1 MEELTTYKTFKQNL
15 DNELNRAAEGFVRIG
30 YLLKLARD
38 NPHILAG
45 SGYSSI
51 NEMAYKEYG
60 IDKTIVSRWININ
73 DEFSEGGYSDKLKSE
88 YQGYGYSKLAVML
101 NIPETI
107 REELSPAFTKSEI
120 QTIKDEIDEESHIAP
135 MEVYLEGQAAEQEKI
150 EDNFEKVLHQ
160 LMYEQPDKY
169 VMAFSSK
176 NEKDLQ
182 DIFAPATEAI
192 YTVRVQGVGR
202 FLLSMK
208 PEKVSLVNIRN
219 TDDKEMYEWTE
230 FAERIK
236 RLFDYALQPRESWE
250 KTYNMPFPEKEEPKK
265 EQEQTKKQE
274 VAPVQ
279 HKEAPV
285 KQVKKLEKKVVP
297 AKKKKIETPKEDNED
312 DNTIRGYKAAITSSL
327 KKMSS
332 VWESDKTDTDKVKIL
347 LEETDK
353 LIFRLKGIAGGE
365 RNG

>member
-1 MEELTTYKTFKQNL
+1 MEALTTYKTFKQNL
-15 DNELNRAAEGFVRIG
+15 DNELNRAAEGFVKIG

-45 SGYSSI
+45 SGYTNI
-51 NEMAYKEYG
+51 NEMANKEYG
-60 IDKTIVSRWININ
+60 IDKTVVSRWISIN
-73 DEFSEGGYSDKLKSE
+73 DEFSEGGYSDRLKSE

-120 QTIKDEIDEESHIAP
+120 QTIKDEIDEENNIAP

-219 TDDKEMYEWTE
+219 TDDKHH
-230 FAERIK
+230 I
-236 RLFDYALQPRESWE
+236 RLAQ
-250 KTYNMPFPEKEEPKK
+250 M
-265 EQEQTKKQE
+265 
-274 VAPVQ
+274 
-279 HKEAPV
+279 
-285 KQVKKLEKKVVP
+285 
-297 AKKKKIETPKEDNED
+297 I
-312 DNTIRGYKAAITSSL
+312 
-327 KKMSS
+327 
-332 VWESDKTDTDKVKIL
+332 
-347 LEETDK
+347 
-353 LIFRLKGIAGGE
+353 
-365 RNG
+365 

>member
-1 MEELTTYKTFKQNL
+1 
-15 DNELNRAAEGFVRIG
+15 
-30 YLLKLARD
+30 
-38 NPHILAG
+38 
-45 SGYSSI
+45 
-51 NEMAYKEYG
+51 
-60 IDKTIVSRWININ
+60 
-73 DEFSEGGYSDKLKSE
+73 
-88 YQGYGYSKLAVML
+88 
-101 NIPETI
+101 
-107 REELSPAFTKSEI
+107 
-120 QTIKDEIDEESHIAP
+120 

-150 EDNFEKVLHQ
+150 EDNLGKVLHQ

-250 KTYNMPFPEKEEPKK
+250 KTYNMPFPEKEEPEK

-285 KQVKKLEKKVVP
+285 KQVKKPEKKVVP

-353 LIFRLKGIAGGE
+353 LVFRLKGIAGGE